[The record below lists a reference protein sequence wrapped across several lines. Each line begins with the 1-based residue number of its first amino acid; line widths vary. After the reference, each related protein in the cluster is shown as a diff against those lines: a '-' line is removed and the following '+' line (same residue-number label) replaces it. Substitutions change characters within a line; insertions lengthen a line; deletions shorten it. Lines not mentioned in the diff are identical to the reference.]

1 MFQDATKLR
10 NVVDLRS
17 VIILVR
23 KIESFY
29 IDVRPEFW
37 KEALES
43 KDLIKIVFKRTP
55 SNIMKFIQI
64 QSMII
69 LRINRFAIP
78 PSRGK
83 IEWLSQHAEKCGL
96 RGSILTRY

>member
-23 KIESFY
+23 KIQSFY
-29 IDVRPEFW
+29 IDVRTEFW

-43 KDLIKIVFKRTP
+43 KDLIKIKNAKEDIDTYWRT
-55 SNIMKFIQI
+55 NMEDIFT
-64 QSMII
+64 
-69 LRINRFAIP
+69 
-78 PSRGK
+78 
-83 IEWLSQHAEKCGL
+83 GL
-96 RGSILTRY
+96 RKNGYIIELDGSKINIR